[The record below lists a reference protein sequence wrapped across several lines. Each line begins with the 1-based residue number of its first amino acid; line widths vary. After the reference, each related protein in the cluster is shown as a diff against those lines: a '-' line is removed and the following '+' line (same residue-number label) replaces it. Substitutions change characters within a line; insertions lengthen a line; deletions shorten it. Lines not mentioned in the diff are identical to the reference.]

1 MHFSRKVSDKMER
14 FMVLYESVY
23 QDLYRFAYYY
33 LGNPQDAEDV
43 VSETVLKAYEKFSTL
58 RNEAS
63 FRPWIF
69 KILVN
74 QANDYLKKHRMNR
87 TNELVDEPFY
97 HPELSDALISKE
109 MLSTLSEEE
118 RRIVTLAVFGG
129 YKGEEIAGMIG
140 QRHSTIRSKYRLALK
155 KLEKIVLAG
164 EVQNES

>member
-1 MHFSRKVSDKMER
+1 MER
-14 FMVLYESVY
+14 FIVLYESVY

-97 HPELSDALISKE
+97 HPELSDALITKE

-140 QRHSTIRSKYRLALK
+140 QRHSTIRSKYRRALK
-155 KLEKIVLAG
+155 KLEKIVFAG